1 MTNLLTSGLETAR
14 RAADAAA
21 AVHKEQ
27 ATSVGIADAREKG
40 RADYVSATDLA
51 AQEACVAV
59 IRESHPDHTIVAE
72 ESYEGDAGATPPSGP
87 AWIID
92 PLDGTTNF
100 LHGHP
105 MYASS
110 VALAIDGIPAVG
122 AIRCMPPPWHWRSTG
137 FPRLSSG
144 TVGAISC
151 APTGERWWAAR
162 GEGAWKNGAPIEVS
176 RVEGTGR
183 ALIGTGFP
191 FKTEHLLGE
200 HSAQLVRV
208 LRATGG
214 VRRGGAA
221 AIDLC
226 YLAEGVFDAF
236 WELFLNPWD
245 FAAGW
250 VIVEEAGGVV
260 GRVEGGPL
268 RLSSGTV
275 IGANSQ
281 AMKEALHGLIAKPAE
296 ST

>member
-1 MTNLLTSGLETAR
+1 MTTLLSTALATAR

-21 AVHKEQ
+21 AVHKDH
-27 ATSVGIADAREKG
+27 ATSVGIADATEKG
-40 RADYVSATDLA
+40 RADYVSVTDLA

-59 IRESHPDHTIVAE
+59 IRESHPDHTIIAE
-72 ESYEGDAGATPPSGP
+72 ETHEGDADSAPPEGP
-87 AWIID
+87 AWIVD

-105 MYASS
+105 MHASS
-110 VALAIDGIPAVG
+110 VALAIDGVPALG
-122 AIRCMPPPWHWRSTG
+122 A
-137 FPRLSSG
+137 
-144 TVGAISC
+144 VSC

-162 GEGAWKNGAPIEVS
+162 GQGAWKNDARIEVS
-176 RVEGTGR
+176 RLEGTRR

-191 FKTEHLLGE
+191 FKSEHLIGE
-200 HSAQLVRV
+200 HCAQLARV
-208 LRATGG
+208 LASAGG

-226 YLAEGVFDAF
+226 YLAEGRFDAF

-250 VIVEEAGGVV
+250 VIVEEAGGVM

-275 IGANSQ
+275 IGANSP
-281 AMKEALHGLIAKPAE
+281 AMRAALHELIG
-296 ST
+296 

>member
-1 MTNLLTSGLETAR
+1 MTNFLATVLATAR

-21 AVHKEQ
+21 AVHENQ
-27 ATSVGIADAREKG
+27 AASVGIDDAEEKG

-51 AQEACVAV
+51 AQEACVAI
-59 IRESHPDHTIVAE
+59 IRENHPDHAIVAE
-72 ESYEGDAGATPPSGP
+72 ESHSDDPDATPPAGP

-105 MYASS
+105 MHASS

-122 AIRCMPPPWHWRSTG
+122 AI
-137 FPRLSSG
+137 
-144 TVGAISC
+144 SC
-151 APTGERWWAAR
+151 APSGERWWAAR
-162 GEGAWKNGAPIEVS
+162 GNGAYKNGAPIKVS
-176 RVEGTGR
+176 EVEGTGR

-191 FKTEHLLGE
+191 FKTEHLIVE
-200 HSAQLVRV
+200 YSAQLVRV
-208 LRATGG
+208 LSASGG

-226 YLAEGVFDAF
+226 YLAEGRFDAF

-250 VIVEEAGGVV
+250 VIVEEAGGVL
-260 GRVEGGPL
+260 GRVEGGTL
-268 RLSSGTV
+268 QLSSGTV
-275 IGANSQ
+275 IGANSPT
-281 AMKEALHGLIAKPAE
+281 MKEALHELI
-296 ST
+296 T

>member
-1 MTNLLTSGLETAR
+1 MTNFLSTVLDTAR

-21 AVHKEQ
+21 AVHENQ
-27 ATSVGIADAREKG
+27 GASVGIADAEEKG

-51 AQEACVAV
+51 AQEARVAV
-59 IRESHPDHTIVAE
+59 IRENHPDHAIVAE
-72 ESYEGDAGATPPSGP
+72 ESHSGDPDATPPSGP

-105 MYASS
+105 MHASS
-110 VALAIDGIPAVG
+110 VAFAIDGIPAVG
-122 AIRCMPPPWHWRSTG
+122 A
-137 FPRLSSG
+137 
-144 TVGAISC
+144 VSC

-162 GEGAWKNGAPIEVS
+162 GNGAWKNGERIEVS
-176 RVEGTGR
+176 GVEGTGR

-191 FKTEHLLGE
+191 FKTEHLIVE
-200 HSAQLVRV
+200 YSAQLIRV
-208 LRATGG
+208 LGASGG

-226 YLAEGVFDAF
+226 YLAEGRFDAF
-236 WELFLNPWD
+236 WELFLNQWD

-250 VIVEEAGGVV
+250 VIVEEAGGVI
-260 GRVEGGPL
+260 GRVERGPL

-275 IGANSQ
+275 IGANSP
-281 AMKEALHGLIAKPAE
+281 AMKEALHELIA
-296 ST
+296 

>member
-1 MTNLLTSGLETAR
+1 MTNLLITALDTAR

-21 AVHKEQ
+21 AVHQDQ
-27 ATSVGIADAREKG
+27 ATSVGITDAEEKG

-51 AQEACVAV
+51 AQEACVAI
-59 IRESHPDHTIVAE
+59 IRENHPEHAIVAE
-72 ESYEGDAGATPPSGP
+72 ESREGDPDAIPPVRP
-87 AWIID
+87 TWIID

-105 MYASS
+105 MHASS

-122 AIRCMPPPWHWRSTG
+122 A
-137 FPRLSSG
+137 
-144 TVGAISC
+144 VSC

-162 GEGAWKNGAPIEVS
+162 GKGAWKNGAPIEVS
-176 RVEGTGR
+176 KVEGTQR

-208 LRATGG
+208 LSATGG

-226 YLAEGVFDAF
+226 YLAEGRFDAF

-250 VIVEEAGGVV
+250 VIVEEAGGVL
-260 GRVEGGPL
+260 GRVEGGAL

-275 IGANSQ
+275 IGANSKT
-281 AMKEALHGLIAKPAE
+281 MKEALHELIA
-296 ST
+296 

>member
-1 MTNLLTSGLETAR
+1 MWADTLPSAMTSQLTTLLETAR
-14 RAADAAA
+14 QAADAAA
-21 AVHKEQ
+21 AVHKDQ

-51 AQEACVAV
+51 AQEACVAI
-59 IRESHPDHTIVAE
+59 IRKNHPDHAIVAE
-72 ESYEGDAGATPPSGP
+72 ENDEGDADGIPSEGP
-87 AWIID
+87 AWIVD

-122 AIRCMPPPWHWRSTG
+122 AI
-137 FPRLSSG
+137 
-144 TVGAISC
+144 SC

-162 GEGAWKNGAPIEVS
+162 GSGAWKNGVPVQVS
-176 RVEGTGR
+176 KVEGTGR

-191 FKTEHLLGE
+191 FKTEHLIEE

-208 LRATGG
+208 LGATGG

-221 AIDLC
+221 ALDLC
-226 YLAEGVFDAF
+226 YLAEGRFDAF

-250 VIVEEAGGVV
+250 VIVEEAGGVL
-260 GRVEGGPL
+260 GRVEGGEL
-268 RLSSGTV
+268 GLSPGTV
-275 IGANSQ
+275 IGANSP
-281 AMKEALHGLIAKPAE
+281 AMKEALHQLLG
-296 ST
+296 

>member
-1 MTNLLTSGLETAR
+1 MTDLLATFLETAR

-21 AVHKEQ
+21 TVHEDQ
-27 ATSVGIADAREKG
+27 AASVGIADAHEKG

-51 AQEACVAV
+51 AQDACVAV
-59 IRESHPDHTIVAE
+59 IRESHPDHVIVAE
-72 ESYEGDAGATPPSGP
+72 ESHEGDPDATPSSGP

-105 MYASS
+105 MHASS
-110 VALAIDGIPAVG
+110 VALAMDGIPVVG
-122 AIRCMPPPWHWRSTG
+122 A
-137 FPRLSSG
+137 
-144 TVGAISC
+144 VSC

-176 RVEGTGR
+176 QVEGTRR

-191 FKTEHLLGE
+191 FKREHRLGE
-200 HSAQLVRV
+200 HSAQLLRV
-208 LRATGG
+208 LSATGG

-226 YLAEGVFDAF
+226 YLAEGRFDAF

-260 GRVEGGPL
+260 GRVEGDAL
-268 RLSSGTV
+268 RLSSGTL
-275 IGANSQ
+275 IGANSP
-281 AMKEALHGLIAKPAE
+281 AMKEALHELIAEPTE
-296 ST
+296 SSQDP

>member
-1 MTNLLTSGLETAR
+1 MLTAALATAR
-14 RAADAAA
+14 RAADVAA
-21 AVHKEQ
+21 AVHEAQ

-59 IRESHPDHTIVAE
+59 IRENHPDHSIVAE
-72 ESYEGDAGATPPSGP
+72 ESHDGDPDVTHREGPT
-87 AWIID
+87 WIVD

-105 MYASS
+105 MHASS

-122 AIRCMPPPWHWRSTG
+122 AVT
-137 FPRLSSG
+137 
-144 TVGAISC
+144 C

-162 GEGAWKNGAPIEVS
+162 GKGAWKNGARVEVS
-176 RVEGTGR
+176 RVEGTQR

-191 FKTEHLLGE
+191 FKSEHLLE
-200 HSAQLVRV
+200 EYSAQLVRV
-208 LRATGG
+208 LSATGG

-226 YLAEGVFDAF
+226 YLAEGRFDAF

-250 VIVEEAGGVV
+250 VIVEEAGGVL
-260 GRVEGGPL
+260 GRVEGGGL
-268 RLSSGTV
+268 GLSPGTI
-275 IGANSQ
+275 IGANSP
-281 AMKEALHGLIAKPAE
+281 AMKEALHSLLE
-296 ST
+296 

>member
-1 MTNLLTSGLETAR
+1 MTNLLTTALETAR

-21 AVHKEQ
+21 AVHKDQ

-59 IRESHPDHTIVAE
+59 IRAKHPGHVIVAE
-72 ESYEGDAGATPPSGP
+72 ESHEGEPDSTPGEGP
-87 AWIID
+87 VWIVD

-105 MYASS
+105 MHASS
-110 VALAIDGIPAVG
+110 VALAIDGIPSVG
-122 AIRCMPPPWHWRSTG
+122 A
-137 FPRLSSG
+137 
-144 TVGAISC
+144 VSC

-162 GEGAWKNGAPIEVS
+162 GEGAWKNGVPIEVS
-176 RVEGTGR
+176 RVEGTQR

-191 FKTEHLLGE
+191 FKTEQLIEE
-200 HSAQLVRV
+200 HAAQLVRV
-208 LRATGG
+208 LKATGG
-214 VRRGGAA
+214 IRRGGAA
-221 AIDLC
+221 ALDLC
-226 YLAEGVFDAF
+226 YLAEGRFDAF

-250 VIVEEAGGVV
+250 VIVEEAGGVL

-268 RLSSGTV
+268 GLSPGTI
-275 IGANSQ
+275 IGANSP
-281 AMKEALHGLIAKPAE
+281 AMKQALHELIV
-296 ST
+296 